1 MHLTAS
7 SWQLVLS
14 LVCYTISTVLSC
26 QVHLCYNEYTHL
38 ASGYTKLQQRASFVR
53 SISTRDSLVR
63 EYCATLQAY
72 SVCMKGLSRSCRGK
86 LDYHAV
92 IAHVNK
98 WIDDYNCTGNAK
110 SRSPGKSSF
119 NLALRQQQAD
129 KNNDYPWT
137 GSSSIT
143 HASSSSS
150 SSPSSSLSSS
160 QPKTRRKSKKCRKH
174 ASHVKQRNLPESD
187 ASTYS
192 SASHVA
198 SFTSVISFIL
208 LQFIIQCST

>member
-1 MHLTAS
+1 MMHL
-7 SWQLVLS
+7 QVYYFLVS
-14 LVCYTISTVLSC
+14 CYISTVLSC

-53 SISTRDSLVR
+53 SISTRDSLIR
-63 EYCATLQAY
+63 EYCVNLQAY

-110 SRSPGKSSF
+110 SRSTGKSSF
-119 NLALRQQQAD
+119 NLALRQQAD

-137 GSSSIT
+137 GSSSVT
-143 HASSSSS
+143 HT
-150 SSPSSSLSSS
+150 S
-160 QPKTRRKSKKCRKH
+160 QPKTRRKSKKCKKH

-192 SASHVA
+192 SASQV
-198 SFTSVISFIL
+198 TTVVTGVTFIL
-208 LQFIIQCST
+208 LQFIIQCFT